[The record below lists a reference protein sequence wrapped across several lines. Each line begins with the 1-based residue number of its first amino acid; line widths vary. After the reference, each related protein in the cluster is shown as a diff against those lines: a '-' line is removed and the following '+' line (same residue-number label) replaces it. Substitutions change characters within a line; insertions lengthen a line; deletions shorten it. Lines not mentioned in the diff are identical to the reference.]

1 MADGNGIDWTKL
13 SWRRPGSDSSGVKLV
28 VTGDWAPIRHFDG
41 VMKENPVG
49 IYGDTLDVLK
59 SADCRIVNLE
69 GTMYDGTPIVK
80 SGPNLRGGP
89 EHWPCFDAPGFDAA
103 TLGNNHV
110 LDFGVESFHKTL
122 NALKERGV
130 KYVGA
135 GMDAAEATRPL
146 VLDVKGVRIGV
157 VSFTEGHDLTA
168 ATESK
173 PGVFG
178 WDLALAEQ
186 RIGEL
191 KRQCDAVIAI
201 PHAGAEYIPFPP
213 AYIQDAYRR
222 LADAGADA
230 VVAHHPHVPQG
241 IEFRNGAPIFYS
253 LGNYVFYQPV
263 NFYYRKFGF
272 LLEVEVAKNSGVTGF
287 KLHPYWICDRGLS
300 LLKGERYAE
309 FSALM
314 RKLTEPLPGRGVEAW
329 NADLKAR
336 WNRGYVQ
343 DSFHSPLKT
352 LDEDPRAGAAKWLNK
367 FVTVCHYQYY
377 IDTLKRVADG
387 TIDDV
392 PEDLYQLATAYNDT
406 KIPPEL
412 Q

>member
-13 SWRRPGSDSSGVKLV
+13 SWRRPGCYGGVKLV

-89 EHWPCFDAPGFDAA
+89 EHWPCFDVPKFDAA

-146 VLDVKGVRIGV
+146 VLDVKGVKIGV

-168 ATESK
+168 ATADK

-178 WDLALAEQ
+178 WDLDLAEK
-186 RIGEL
+186 RIAEL
-191 KRQCDAVIAI
+191 KPKCDAVIAI

-213 AYIQDAYRR
+213 GYVQDAYRR

-230 VVAHHPHVPQG
+230 VIAHHPHVPQG

-287 KLHPYWICDRGLS
+287 TLRPYWICDKGLS

-309 FSALM
+309 FVTLM
-314 RKLTEPLPGRGVEAW
+314 QKLTEPLPGRGAEAW
-329 NADLKAR
+329 HADLKAR

-343 DSFHSPLKT
+343 ESFESPLKT
-352 LDEDPRAGAAKWLNK
+352 LNEDPRAGAAKWLNK

-377 IDTLKRVADG
+377 IDTLKRVVDG

-392 PEDLYQLATAYNDT
+392 PEDLYQIATAYNDT

>member
-13 SWRRPGSDSSGVKLV
+13 SWRRPGSASGVKLV

-49 IYGDTLDVLK
+49 IYGDTLDVLR

-89 EHWPCFDAPGFDAA
+89 EHWPCFDVPEFDAA

-110 LDFGVESFHKTL
+110 LDFGVESFEKTL
-122 NALKERGV
+122 RALDERGV
-130 KYVGA
+130 KRVGA
-135 GMDAAEATRPL
+135 GMNAAEATRPL
-146 VLDVKGVRIGV
+146 ILDVKGVKIGI
-157 VSFTEGHDLTA
+157 VSFTEGHDLSA
-168 ATESK
+168 ATADR

-186 RIGEL
+186 RIAEL
-191 KRQCDAVIAI
+191 KPRCDAVIAI
-201 PHAGAEYIPFPP
+201 PHAGAEYVPYPP
-213 AYIQDAYRR
+213 EYIQNAYRR
-222 LADAGADA
+222 LVDAGADA

-241 IEFRNGAPIFYS
+241 IEFRSGAPIFYS

-272 LLEVEVAKNSGVTGF
+272 LLEVEVAGKSGVVGF
-287 KLHPYWICDRGLS
+287 KLHPYWICDQGLS
-300 LLKGERYAE
+300 LLKNERYAE
-309 FSALM
+309 FSKLM
-314 RKLTEPLPGRGVEAW
+314 EELSKPLPDHGVEAW
-329 NADLKAR
+329 HADLKEK
-336 WNRGYVQ
+336 WNSGY
-343 DSFHSPLKT
+343 FHNDIETVLKAMNET
-352 LDEDPRAGAAKWLNK
+352 PRSGAAKVLNRMTTIVHVET
-367 FVTVCHYQYY
+367 FTNAM
-377 IDTLKRVADG
+377 KRAAAG

-392 PEDLYQLATAYNDT
+392 PEEYYKLARAYHDT
-406 KIPPEL
+406 RIPPEL